1 MVHGYL
7 INSARAA
14 VEGTLLNTLKSD
26 GSLNILKDCVFP
38 LSNGHVFFSL
48 TWCSMRI
55 NNAFEE
61 IAKLELSHSSSFT
74 RARLPCRQVV
84 IRLIAFSS
92 SMTLTGRI
100 DSNVEVVAEHWRLN
114 IGIDISLLTN
124 VLYYIIEKA
133 LRVWTFARIKFLV
146 ASIFLMPFDNAL

>member
-1 MVHGYL
+1 
-7 INSARAA
+7 
-14 VEGTLLNTLKSD
+14 
-26 GSLNILKDCVFP
+26 
-38 LSNGHVFFSL
+38 
-48 TWCSMRI
+48 MRI

-61 IAKLELSHSSSFT
+61 IAKLELGRSSSFT
-74 RARLPCRQVV
+74 RAQLPCRQVV

-146 ASIFLMPFDNAL
+146 TSIFLMPFDNAL